1 MVQLAWKMIRRE
13 KARFLITVGGV
24 GFTVMLMLFLFG
36 IYEGVKQGATS
47 YVLNS
52 PADIWVCQKNSTN
65 LLRTS
70 SFMPSAFE
78 IELSGVKGVDG
89 STGILRVLATA
100 NISGKSV
107 TLFVFGFD
115 PMSRLGA
122 PSLFIQGN
130 SAIRSGEIILDR
142 AFAAKHRLTAGDSL
156 QIQGLTFR
164 VSGISEGSNAIVAQF
179 AFTTLKDAQRLLG
192 LPDIVSFF
200 LLKADEKQNVLA
212 LVESLRERFQ
222 FLSIFSKEEFI
233 KNNLQEMETGVL
245 PVLWTIALFGAMV
258 GVSIIT
264 LLLYG
269 SILERREDYALLK
282 AVGARQRFLILLVLQ
297 QSLLGTLAA
306 FVFGLL
312 MNIVCAP
319 LLIKAVPEI
328 FLHFTLR
335 DTVAV
340 FAASLFIG
348 ALGSWGAIQKLA
360 RIYPAE
366 VFRA

>member
-1 MVQLAWKMIRRE
+1 
-13 KARFLITVGGV
+13 
-24 GFTVMLMLFLFG
+24 MLFLFG
-36 IYEGVKQGATS
+36 IYEGVKQGVTS
-47 YVLNS
+47 YVRNS

-65 LLRTS
+65 LLRSS
-70 SFMPSAFE
+70 SFIPSAFE
-78 IELSGVKGVDG
+78 FELSAVKGVDG

-122 PSLFIQGN
+122 PSLLLKGN
-130 SAIRSGEIILDR
+130 SSIGPGGIILDR
-142 AFAAKHRLTAGDSL
+142 AFAAKHHLTTGDSL
-156 QIQGLTFR
+156 QIQDLTFR

-192 LPDIVSFF
+192 FPDIVSFF
-200 LLKADEKQNVLA
+200 LLKAGEQQNVLT
-212 LVESLRERFQ
+212 LVVSLRERFNL
-222 FLSIFSKEEFI
+222 LSFFSKEEFI

-269 SILERREDYALLK
+269 SVLERREDYALLK
-282 AVGARQRFLILLVLQ
+282 AVGAGQRYLVVLVLQ

-319 LLIKAVPEI
+319 LLIKVIPEI
-328 FLHFTLR
+328 FLHFTAR
-335 DTVAV
+335 ATVAV

-348 ALGSWGAIQKLA
+348 ALGSWGAIHKLA